1 MKLRQPHKR
10 RARQT
15 LPPQSLVSIDINI
28 DTDAIDAIVSGLV
41 NSVGTDLLK
50 DLILGRNK

>member
-10 RARQT
+10 RARQ
-15 LPPQSLVSIDINI
+15 PHASQSLVSIDINI

-41 NSVGTDLLK
+41 NSIGTDLLK